1 MRLPDRDRDVV
12 RHIPE
17 QPNGNGRPGVSDN
30 GQSSVDTAIEEGLAR
45 GRRQEMR
52 DVARL
57 WISVAAALLV
67 ATGLVLL
74 VLAAE
79 EVVRIAQAFE
89 RRW

>member
-1 MRLPDRDRDVV
+1 MRLPDRDRDVT

-17 QPNGNGRPGVSDN
+17 SPNGHGRRGVSDN
-30 GQSSVDTAIEEGLAR
+30 GQSNVDTAIEEGLAR
-45 GRRQEMR
+45 GHRQERR

-57 WISVAAALLV
+57 WIALVTALLV
-67 ATGLVLL
+67 VAGLVLL